1 MLAENR
7 EKIKEVRE
15 KTVEILEN
23 LLISQKLV
31 LQALEEC
38 DEKSYAQTKAPLKG
52 IAQKVDEIDQLVIV
66 ILARY
71 APEAR
76 DLREMVA
83 FLKITDS
90 LLRIATNEKNYIKN
104 MEICNPET
112 AAEIKEVIDTS
123 LSINKCTIKALKYT
137 IEMID
142 ETRNRERLK
151 ELANKIMVEA
161 SKTDDIYSMI
171 EKDLLQKMNKDHML
185 REEYINLMKYIRKNL
200 KIIGRLEDIAERVI
214 FARIGETASA
224 QR

>member
-1 MLAENR
+1 MLPENR

-71 APEAR
+71 TPEAR

-112 AAEIKEVIDTS
+112 AAEVKEVIDTS
-123 LSINKCTIKALKYT
+123 LSINKCTIKAIKYT
-137 IEMID
+137 IEMIG
-142 ETRNRERLK
+142 ETQDRERLK

-214 FARIGETASA
+214 FARIGEAA
-224 QR
+224 H